1 MILSNITNMKR
12 CFDSYVK
19 TNLSGVSIDFEG
31 LPFDN
36 LAVSEWIQP
45 RIIDGYD
52 NRSYRDSEVK
62 QSATILYQI
71 NVFVK
76 KSGATTTDRVYA
88 IRDMI
93 DTCFKIG
100 KDIVY
105 TSSSGSTL
113 AIARVRELKNDFPIG
128 DDNELS
134 QYILAWEI
142 DFNEV

>member
-12 CFDSYVK
+12 CFDSYIK

-36 LAVSEWIQP
+36 LATSSWIQP

-52 NRSYRDSEVK
+52 NRSYRDNEVK

-71 NVFVK
+71 NIFVK
-76 KSGATTTDRVYA
+76 KSGATTADRVYA
-88 IRDMI
+88 IRDNV
-93 DTCFKIG
+93 DSYFKIG

-105 TSSSGSTL
+105 SQSGNTL
-113 AIARVRELKNDFPIG
+113 AIARVRGLKNDFPM
-128 DDNELS
+128 DSEELS
-134 QYILAWEI
+134 QYVLAWEI
-142 DFNEV
+142 DFNEQ